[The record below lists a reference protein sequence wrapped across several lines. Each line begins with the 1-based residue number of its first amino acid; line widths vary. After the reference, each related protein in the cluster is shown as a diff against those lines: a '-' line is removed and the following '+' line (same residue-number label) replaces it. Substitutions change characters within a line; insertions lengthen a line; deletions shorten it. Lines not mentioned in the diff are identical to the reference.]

1 MSVDELLAVGKVV
14 YFFDEEVDF
23 AYGMYLLVIEG
34 KEVAEIGV
42 QGHDAGVGEASA
54 DVKDIAG
61 GYAFGKEV
69 GGDLAQ
75 QGGFACA
82 ALSGKDLDEL
92 VADVSDDWIGVG
104 FEGCSCFLHLARPA
118 VALAAFVEY
127 FVHLVEFCGDY
138 CVCW

>member
-1 MSVDELLAVGKVV
+1 MGVDELLPVGEVL

-54 DVKDIAG
+54 DVEDIAG

-92 VADVSDDWIGVG
+92 VADVSDDGVEVG
-104 FEGCSCFLHLARPA
+104 FAGCSCFLHLARPV
-118 VALAAFVEY
+118 VASAEFVEY
-127 FVHLVEFCGDY
+127 IVHY
-138 CVCW
+138 